1 MSATVITVED
11 IIGRYADDIAFV
23 AEATPAAELGA
34 FIDQLDTAAWRFGEA
49 RINGHEDM
57 ETAAVHLRGPRP
69 TSEARDSVD
78 ETARNVFLKRADEL
92 LFPVVW
98 DMTQENRDMVGD

>member
-1 MSATVITVED
+1 MSATAITVED
-11 IIGRYADDIAFV
+11 LLRRYADDIAFV
-23 AEATPAAELGA
+23 AEATPAADLGA
-34 FIDQLDTAAWRFGEA
+34 FIDQLDTAASRFGEA

-57 ETAAVHLRGPRP
+57 ETAAVHLN
-69 TSEARDSVD
+69 EARDSVD

-98 DMTQENRDMVGD
+98 DMTQEYRDMVGD